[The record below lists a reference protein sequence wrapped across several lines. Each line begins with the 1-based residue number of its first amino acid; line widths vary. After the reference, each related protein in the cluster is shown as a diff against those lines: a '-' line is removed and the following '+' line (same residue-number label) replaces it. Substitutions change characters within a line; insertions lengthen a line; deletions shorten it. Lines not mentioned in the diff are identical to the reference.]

1 MRWLL
6 TRGRLV
12 ALVVVALV
20 TAVLG
25 FHAANLGIEHD
36 NASLTAA
43 DPAQTT
49 VDAEFR
55 AAFAGGDEL
64 LLTLTR
70 PGLLDGPGL
79 RQIDSITKTAAD
91 LDGVRRV
98 WSLTTIEEL
107 VHGDAGA
114 EPRQLLT
121 PPWNAPDAGARAR
134 AAIDRNPDLTGWL
147 VSKNRRTAGFLIDL
161 EDRPADT
168 EYRSRVIDALRALA
182 AAETHGGAQLHL
194 TGVPVQ
200 KHDVSAYV
208 ERDQRVLLPLAV
220 VALGTALAAFFR
232 RPAGVLLP
240 LGVAG
245 ATVVWT
251 SGLYQWTGHATNAIT
266 ALLPPVLLTVALVV
280 GVHVYEAWRAADG
293 ADAGARAL
301 AAVGAV
307 AAPAALCTV
316 TTAQGFLSL
325 GVSDLPAVQQFG
337 IFAAVGTIVAF
348 VVGLTAMPALLGWL
362 RPPRPQRGAHRL
374 TLRLLDHTSELA
386 TTRPGLIVVLFTI
399 VTAVAAA
406 GIPLVR
412 ANTDLVGF
420 LTEDAPLRRD
430 TEFIDTH
437 LTGTLPFDFMLRRR
451 DGSPIQSLDAI
462 RRLDTLEAAIRARP
476 HVTTVTS
483 ILALLRQVHRAETDS
498 GTLALPDD
506 ERTLHDELNLLD
518 ESGHD
523 LVRRFAAPDM
533 RALRLSVRLHAV
545 GTAVSAPLIDDI
557 LADGGR
563 ILGPEYTL
571 QPTGELYRVVHDSTG
586 LVRQQVTSFG
596 TAIALVVLAIGVI
609 FRSITFTI
617 LALIPNVLPILW
629 TGGLMGFAGIELS
642 TGTAMIASA
651 VLGMVVDDTIY
662 WLSHYRRAHQ
672 GDPVAAIHETTRAVG
687 APVTAASV
695 SLIVGFW
702 VGAISS
708 FKPTIYFSV
717 LTGLTMITGVICDV
731 LLLPA
736 TLLLFARMRSATQ
749 VVHPGTERG

>member
-6 TRGRLV
+6 TGGRVVTLAAV
-12 ALVVVALV
+12 ALATAL
-20 TAVLG
+20 LG
-25 FHAANLGIEHD
+25 LHAAHLGIEHD

-43 DPAQTT
+43 DAAQTEI
-49 VDAEFR
+49 DAEFR

-79 RQIDSITKTAAD
+79 GQIDAITKTVAG
-91 LDGVRRV
+91 LDGVHRV

-107 VHGDAGA
+107 VHGEVGA
-114 EPRQLLT
+114 EPRPLLA
-121 PPWNAPDAGARAR
+121 PPWDTPDAGARAR
-134 AAIDRNPDLTGWL
+134 AAVERNPDLTGWL
-147 VSKNRRTAGFLIDL
+147 VSTDRRTAGFLIDL

-168 EYRSRVIDALRALA
+168 AYRTRLIGALRALA
-182 AAETHGGAQLHL
+182 AAEAHDGAELHL

-220 VALGTALAAFFR
+220 LALGTALAAFFR

-245 ATVVWT
+245 ITVVWT
-251 SGLYQWTGHATNAIT
+251 SGIYAWSGHQTNAIT

-280 GVHVYEAWRAADG
+280 GVHVYEAWRTAATEP
-293 ADAGARAL
+293 RAL
-301 AAVGAV
+301 AAVRAV

-325 GVSDLPAVQQFG
+325 GVSDLPAVEQFG
-337 IFAAVGTIVAF
+337 VFAAVGTVIAF
-348 VVGLTAMPALLGWL
+348 VVGLTAMPAVLTWL
-362 RPPRPQRGAHRL
+362 RPPPPRHGGHGL
-374 TLRLLDHTSELA
+374 TLRLLDRTSRLA
-386 TTRPGLIVVLFTI
+386 TTRPGLIVCLFAL
-399 VTAVAAA
+399 VTAIAGA

-420 LTEDAPLRRD
+420 LTEGAPLRRD
-430 TEFIDTH
+430 TEFIDAH

-451 DGSPIQSLDAI
+451 DGGPIASLGEL
-462 RRLDTLEAAIRARP
+462 RRLDALEAAIRARP
-476 HVTTVTS
+476 HVATVTS
-483 ILALLRQVHRAETDS
+483 ALALVRQVHRAETD
-498 GTLALPDD
+498 GTTLALPDD
-506 ERTLHDELNLLD
+506 DRTLRYELGLLD
-518 ESGHD
+518 ESGHE
-523 LVRRFAAPDM
+523 LVRRFASPGF

-545 GTAVSAPLIDDI
+545 GTAESAPLVDAVV
-557 LADGGR
+557 ADAGR
-563 ILGPEYTL
+563 ILGPEHTL
-571 QPTGELYRVVHDSTG
+571 VPTGELYRVVHDSTG

-596 TAIALVVLAIGVI
+596 TAIVLVVLAIGVI
-609 FRSITFTI
+609 FRSVTFTI

-662 WLSHYRRAHQ
+662 YLSHYRRHER
-672 GDPVAAIHETTRAVG
+672 GDAVAAIHETTRAVG

-702 VGAISS
+702 VGALSS

-717 LTGLTMITGVICDV
+717 LTGLTMITGVVCDV

-736 TLLLFARMRSATQ
+736 TLLLFARMKRART
-749 VVHPGTERG
+749 V

>member
-1 MRWLL
+1 MSWLL
-6 TRGRLV
+6 GRGRILP
-12 ALVVVALV
+12 LVVVAVV

-25 FHAANLGIEHD
+25 LHAARLGIEHD
-36 NASLTAA
+36 NASLTATDA
-43 DPAQTT
+43 AQNAI
-49 VDAEFR
+49 DAQFR
-55 AAFAGGDEL
+55 AAFPGGDEI

-70 PGLLDGPGL
+70 PQLLDGPGL
-79 RQIDSITKTAAD
+79 GQLAALTERVAG

-107 VHGDAGA
+107 APGDAGA
-114 EPRQLLT
+114 EPRPLLS
-121 PPWNAPDAGARAR
+121 PPWDAPDAGTRAR
-134 AAIDRNPDLTGWL
+134 AAVDRNPDLTGWL
-147 VSKNRRTAGFLIDL
+147 VSQDRRTAGLVIDL
-161 EDRPADT
+161 EDRPDDT
-168 EYRSRVIDALRALA
+168 ELRARLIAAMRALA
-182 AAETHGGAQLHL
+182 AAETRDGAELHL
-194 TGVPVQ
+194 TGVPIQ
-200 KHDVSAYV
+200 KHDVSDYV
-208 ERDQRVLLPLAV
+208 ARDQRVLLPLAV
-220 VALGTALAAFFR
+220 LALGATLAAFFR
-232 RPAGVLLP
+232 RAAGVLLP

-245 ATVVWT
+245 VTVVWT
-251 SGLYQWTGHATNAIT
+251 SGLYAWTGHQTNAIT

-280 GVHVYEAWRAADG
+280 GVHVYEAWRTAA
-293 ADAGARAL
+293 AAPERGARAL
-301 AAVGAV
+301 AAVRAV

-325 GVSDLPAVQQFG
+325 GVGDIPAVRQFG
-337 IFAAVGTIVAF
+337 VFAALGTLVAF
-348 VVGLTAMPALLGWL
+348 AVGLTAMPALLTWL
-362 RPPRPQRGAHRL
+362 RPPPHEEHHGL
-374 TLRLLDHTSELA
+374 TLRLLDRTARLA
-386 TTRPGLIVVLFTI
+386 TTRPGLIVAFFAL

-406 GIPLVR
+406 GIPHVR

-451 DGSPIQSLDAI
+451 DGGPIVSLETY
-462 RRLDTLEAAIRARP
+462 RRLDALEAATRERP

-483 ILALLRQVHRAETDS
+483 VLALLRQVHRAES
-498 GTLALPDD
+498 GGATLALPGDQ
-506 ERTLHDELNLLD
+506 RTLRDEIALLD
-518 ESGHD
+518 ESCHEV
-523 LVRRFAAPDM
+523 VRRFAAPEF

-545 GTAVSAPLIDDI
+545 GTAESAPLVENV
-557 LADGGR
+557 LADAAR
-563 ILGPEYTL
+563 LLGPELTL
-571 QPTGELYRVVHDSTG
+571 VPTGELYRVVHDSTG

-596 TAIALVVLAIGVI
+596 TAIVLVVLAIGLI
-609 FRSITFTI
+609 FRSVTFTI

-651 VLGMVVDDTIY
+651 VLGVVVDDTIY
-662 WLSHYRRAHQ
+662 WLSHYRRVAR
-672 GDPVAAIHETTRAVG
+672 GDTVAAIHETTRAVG

-702 VGAISS
+702 VGAVSS

-736 TLLLFARMRSATQ
+736 ALLLMSRLGSATE
-749 VVHPGTERG
+749 VVHPSPQRR